1 MSSYCLLRSSG
12 QGPEGWEPLV
22 QQLERRGHRAL
33 TPAFHVSR
41 TALKTGRSV
50 PEWQRTVAR
59 EWLGVKSIELPGGHC
74 PNVGRPEELA
84 DVLEHVA

>member
-50 PEWQRTVAR
+50 RSGSAR
-59 EWLGVKSIELPGGHC
+59 L
-74 PNVGRPEELA
+74 LA
-84 DVLEHVA
+84 SGSE